1 MLLNKLIYSEKHIN
15 QFITT
20 IWLVSLV
27 LVLLTTFTPL
37 EFNPI
42 QLTYLPRWGLWFLV
56 IPATQW
62 LWTSTR
68 ILPWLWKSIPW
79 LLWVPLLA
87 LQLAYSIKSY
97 IRYPTYNVFRNIRYT
112 LLIFEDVFAAQL
124 RTPYY
129 FYTWHTNTIHYR
141 WGSRIVAQQLLDT
154 PWGGEPRRV
163 IITPLLPGLQW
174 SQPIADDLLLHAPW
188 QPVDTASV
196 K

>member
-1 MLLNKLIYSEKHIN
+1 MTYSEKYIS
-15 QFITT
+15 QFLAIL
-20 IWLVSLV
+20 WLVSLV

-62 LWTSTR
+62 LRTSTK

-97 IRYPTYNVFRNIRYT
+97 IHYPTHNIFLNVRHTVII
-112 LLIFEDVFAAQL
+112 LEDVFTAQL
-124 RTPYY
+124 RTP
-129 FYTWHTNTIHYR
+129 FERYTWYTHTIHYR
-141 WGSRIVAQQLLDT
+141 WGNRVVAQQLLHT

-174 SQPIADDLLLHAPW
+174 SQAITDDLIFQAPW
-188 QPVDTASV
+188 QPVDTATV